1 MDKKALSDIT
11 VFNKYAKYLA
21 EKSRREN
28 YVEIS
33 HRNRDMHIRKFP
45 QLADQIRRVYE
56 SFVDK
61 KKILPSM
68 RSMQF
73 GGRPIELAENRIF
86 NCAYFPIEH
95 TRAYAELM
103 FLLLGGTGAG
113 YSVQRRH
120 TTQMPKVKAPES
132 DGEYKFQIQDSIIG
146 WADAIKV
153 VAKAFLKAGTLPVF
167 DYRDIREKGTDL
179 ITTGGKAPGPEPLRQ
194 CIENIT
200 AIFRNAVGR
209 RLRPIEVHDICC
221 LIADSVRAGG
231 IRRAA
236 MIALFDRDDQE
247 MLKCKSPITL
257 TDWTILSEE
266 KRLVNFTDDY
276 NVNRTKQLQGW
287 EFDFL
292 KQTGTFP
299 WGVVYPARARANNS
313 AVLPRGEVSEEEFRA
328 LMQVIEASNCGEP
341 GIYWTNNTDWGTNPC
356 CEIAL
361 RPYQMCNLTTIN
373 VSSIQSQEDFNAA
386 AEAAAFIGTLQA
398 GYTDFHYLNPKWR
411 ITCEEDALLGV
422 SMTGI
427 ASGNIDHLNK
437 RAAASAAVQMNKD
450 VAAAIGINPAARITT
465 VKPEGTSSLVLGT
478 SSGIHSWH
486 ADYYI
491 RRMRAGKDEALAQ
504 YMAQVVPQLVEQ
516 DLYDPNQVV
525 LSFPQKA
532 PEGAVTRH
540 ETMEEFLERVKDI
553 SQNWVHSGHIKGDN
567 RHNVSCTVSV
577 KHHEWADLA
586 DWMWAHRD
594 SYNGISVLPFFG
606 SSDYPQAP
614 FEDITKEQY
623 EAMLPMLEGINISHI
638 IEMDGSE
645 IDLAGEA
652 ACAGGVCEAVDF
664 TKA

>member
-1 MDKKALSDIT
+1 MDKQALSEIT
-11 VFNKYAKYLA
+11 VFNKYAKFLHA
-21 EKSRREN
+21 KSRREN
-28 YVEIS
+28 YIEIS
-33 HRNRDMHIRKFP
+33 HRNMGMQIRKYP
-45 QLADQIRRVYE
+45 QIADRIREIYTG
-56 SFVDK
+56 FVDTK
-61 KKILPSM
+61 KVLPSM

-73 GGRPIELAENRIF
+73 GGRPIELAENRVF

-120 TTQMPKVKAPES
+120 VNQLPKVKVPES

-167 DYRDIREKGTDL
+167 DYRDIREKGSDL
-179 ITTGGKAPGPEPLRQ
+179 ITTGGKAPGPDPLRK
-194 CIENIT
+194 CIEQIT
-200 AIFRNAVGR
+200 AVFRNAVGR

-221 LIADSVRAGG
+221 FIADSVRAGG

-236 MIALFDRDDQE
+236 MIALFDRDDEE

-257 TDWTILSEE
+257 NDWSVLDSVT
-266 KRLVNFTDDY
+266 RVVHFVDDY
-276 NVNRTKQLQGW
+276 QVAHTKQLQEW

-292 KQTGTFP
+292 METKTFP

-313 AVLPRGEVSEEEFRA
+313 AMLLRGEVSEEEFRA
-328 LMQVIEASNCGEP
+328 LMKVIEASGCGEP
-341 GIYWTNNTDWGTNPC
+341 GIYWTNNLDWGTNPC

-361 RPYQMCNLTTIN
+361 RPYQMCNLSTIN
-373 VSSIQSQEDFNAA
+373 VSAIHSQEDYNQAA
-386 AEAAAFIGTLQA
+386 ASAAFIGTLQA
-398 GYTDFHYLNPKWR
+398 GFTDFHYLNPKWK

-427 ASGNIDHLNK
+427 ASGNIDNLDKHE
-437 RAAASAAVQMNKD
+437 AATAAIMMNRE
-450 VAAAIGINPAARITT
+450 VAKLIGINPAARITT

-486 ADYYI
+486 AEYYI
-491 RRMRAGKDEALAQ
+491 RRMRAGKDEALAN
-504 YMAQVVPQLVEQ
+504 YMSRAVPELVEE
-516 DLYDPNQVV
+516 DIYDSNQVV

-532 PEGAVTRH
+532 PEGATTRH
-540 ETMEEFLERVKDI
+540 ETMDEFLKRVKDI
-553 SQNWVHSGHIKGDN
+553 SETWVQGGHIKGEN

-577 KHHEWADLA
+577 KSGEWGDLS
-586 DWMWAHRD
+586 DWMWEHRS
-594 SYNGISVLPFFG
+594 SYNGISVIPFFG
-606 SSDYPQAP
+606 SADYPQAP

-623 EAMLPMLEGINISHI
+623 EDMLPLLEGINISHI

-645 IDLAGEA
+645 IDLAAEA
-652 ACAGGVCEAVDF
+652 ACAGGVCENIDF
-664 TKA
+664 TKG